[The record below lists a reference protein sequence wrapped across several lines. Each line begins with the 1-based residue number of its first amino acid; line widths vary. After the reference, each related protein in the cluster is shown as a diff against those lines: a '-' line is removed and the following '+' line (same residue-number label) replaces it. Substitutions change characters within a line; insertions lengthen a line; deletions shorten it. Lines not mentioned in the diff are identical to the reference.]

1 MATGDC
7 PAPSFMES
15 DSRDDGGMTEAVIE
29 EIASRVAERLAHYGD
44 RAGTSSRLPQTQG
57 EFCNAGWQ
65 GMEGAIR

>member
-1 MATGDC
+1 
-7 PAPSFMES
+7 MES

-29 EIASRVAERLAHYGD
+29 EIARRVADRLAHAHGD
-44 RAGTSSRLPQTQG
+44 QTGTAGRLPQTQG